1 VNELVVS
8 IAKARAY
15 SPEGALLGTVGPRQ
29 ISDLANL
36 FEHHSA
42 EVLEFELENGYTVT
56 LDHEGTM
63 VIPNIWFMARWDKL
77 FGRLHYEAKPAA
89 NLIAEALR
97 QRAELYLSMDYW
109 LTEGDMRD
117 ASFIPKDD
125 GDWQFSVEV
134 KGDELADDE
143 VSYHTEVQVRHNL
156 VRVRPYRDLKNVAA
170 YWNIKPRY
178 PRSQSEV
185 TLAVV
190 AFSFKAGSLADAFSW
205 INEHCAEHGLPVE
218 KMRPTRLLPGEGYSH
233 AAVPKVS

>member
-1 VNELVVS
+1 VNELVVN

-109 LTEGDMRD
+109 LAEGDMRD

-156 VRVRPYRDLKNVAA
+156 VRVRPYRDLKILSRAIPAA
-170 YWNIKPRY
+170 SLKLHWQSWLF
-178 PRSQSEV
+178 RSKLV
-185 TLAVV
+185 RWLTHL
-190 AFSFKAGSLADAFSW
+190 AGSMS
-205 INEHCAEHGLPVE
+205 I
-218 KMRPTRLLPGEGYSH
+218 
-233 AAVPKVS
+233 VPNMVCR